1 MKNQPFYSEEIKSNK
16 KKNKE
21 FSNIKFLS
29 ELPFFPKK
37 SKNLTIKQLSDG
49 LSFPPKRKKRSK
61 RLTKYQILSNVV
73 PFFDDVLISR
83 RERALR
89 EYAENYNVEIM
100 DTKSL
105 DDSLFLAKRSINDFL
120 RYLLEEKRGFKY
132 NLLGAIT
139 LKRWNN
145 AINMYDI

>member
-1 MKNQPFYSEEIKSNK
+1 MLSLSEIRKTFKNQPFYSEEINSNK

-61 RLTKYQILSNVV
+61 RLTKYQILSNVL
-73 PFFDDVLISR
+73 PFFDDVGISR

-89 EYAENYNVEIM
+89 EYVESYNVEVM
-100 DTKSL
+100 DAKSL
-105 DDSLFLAKRSINDFL
+105 GDSLFSVKEVLMTFSGI
-120 RYLLEEKRGFKY
+120 Y
-132 NLLGAIT
+132 
-139 LKRWNN
+139 
-145 AINMYDI
+145 

>member
-37 SKNLTIKQLSDG
+37 SKKLTIKQLSDV
-49 LSFPPKRKKRSK
+49 LPKRSK
-61 RLTKYQILSNVV
+61 RLTKYQILSNVL
-73 PFFDDVLISR
+73 PFFDDVGISR

-89 EYAENYNVEIM
+89 EYVESYNVEVM
-100 DTKSL
+100 DAKSL
-105 DDSLFLAKRSINDFL
+105 GDSLFSVKEVLMTFSGI
-120 RYLLEEKRGFKY
+120 Y
-132 NLLGAIT
+132 
-139 LKRWNN
+139 
-145 AINMYDI
+145 

>member
-37 SKNLTIKQLSDG
+37 SKKLTIKQLSDV
-49 LSFPPKRKKRSK
+49 LPFLPKRKKRSK
-61 RLTKYQILSNVV
+61 RLTKYQILSNVL
-73 PFFDDVLISR
+73 PFFDDVGISR

-89 EYAENYNVEIM
+89 EYVESYNVEVM
-100 DTKSL
+100 DAKSL
-105 DDSLFLAKRSINDFL
+105 GDSLFSVKEVLMTFSGI
-120 RYLLEEKRGFKY
+120 Y
-132 NLLGAIT
+132 
-139 LKRWNN
+139 
-145 AINMYDI
+145 